1 MNENFFSRNK
11 SEEIGPMGV
20 RTTVERPEQP
30 INRLGDDEL
39 NIMKSDFGKSNSD
52 RNTKVDP
59 YFMQEITDRIL
70 GPDSEA
76 YTNELIEL
84 NMKYS
89 PRVSKTGPSLYK
101 EMKHV
106 LSFSE
111 LNEGK
116 TAKAAKKPFEKE
128 VWDADKKETFR
139 TTIKDFLRG
148 KDCKVKQV
156 GDDFEVHVD
165 KEHVAQVMF
174 RKDLVTVKKEG
185 SKFGKDFKYTQLGE
199 IKKELTSVIKSK

>member
-39 NIMKSDFGKSNSD
+39 NNMKRDFGRSNSD
-52 RNTKVDP
+52 RSTKIDP

-76 YTNELIEL
+76 YTNELKEL

-101 EMKHV
+101 EMNHV

-116 TAKAAKKPFEKE
+116 TAKAAKKPFEK
-128 VWDADKKETFR
+128 
-139 TTIKDFLRG
+139 
-148 KDCKVKQV
+148 
-156 GDDFEVHVD
+156 
-165 KEHVAQVMF
+165 
-174 RKDLVTVKKEG
+174 
-185 SKFGKDFKYTQLGE
+185 
-199 IKKELTSVIKSK
+199 

>member
-1 MNENFFSRNK
+1 MNKNFFSRKK
-11 SEEIGPMGV
+11 SEEIGPMGI
-20 RTTVERPEQP
+20 RKTIDRPEQP
-30 INRLGDDEL
+30 TNRLGDEEL
-39 NIMKSDFGKSNSD
+39 NNMKRNFGSSNSD

-76 YTNELIEL
+76 YTNELKEL

-89 PRVSKTGPSLYK
+89 PRVSKTGPSLYT
-101 EMKHV
+101 EMNHI

-116 TAKAAKKPFEKE
+116 TAKATKKPFEKE
-128 VWDADKKETFR
+128 VFDADKKETFR
-139 TTIKDFLRG
+139 TTIKDFLKG

-156 GDDFEVHVD
+156 GDDFEVHLD
-165 KEHVAQVMF
+165 NDHLAQVMF

-185 SKFGKDFKYTQLGE
+185 TKFGKDFKYTQLGE
-199 IKKELTSVIKSK
+199 IKKELTSILK

>member
-1 MNENFFSRNK
+1 MNENFFSRKK

-20 RTTVERPEQP
+20 KTTVERPEQP
-30 INRLGDDEL
+30 INRLGDKEL

-76 YTNELIEL
+76 YTNELKEL

-128 VWDADKKETFR
+128 VWDTDKKETFR
-139 TTIKDFLRG
+139 TTIKDFLKG

-156 GDDFEVHVD
+156 GDDFEVHLD
-165 KEHVAQVMF
+165 GDHLAQVMF
-174 RKDLVTVKKEG
+174 RKDLITVKKEG

-199 IKKELTSVIKSK
+199 IKKELTSILK